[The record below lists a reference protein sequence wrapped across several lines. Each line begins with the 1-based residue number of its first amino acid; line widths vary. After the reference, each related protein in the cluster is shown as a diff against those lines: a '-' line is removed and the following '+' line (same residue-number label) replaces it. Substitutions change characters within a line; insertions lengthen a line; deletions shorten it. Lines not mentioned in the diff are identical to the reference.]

1 MEVQSKIFTMG
12 DNFKEVIA
20 KVYGIDLKDPNAK
33 NALLKRFKEDE
44 IREWRYFFEMCF
56 HEHERVAGE
65 LKSAKW
71 YRRRKLQKEWEVTY
85 EQMRDFALKIVLAEK
100 ELDELNKQEYA
111 E

>member
-1 MEVQSKIFTMG
+1 M
-12 DNFKEVIA
+12 
-20 KVYGIDLKDPNAK
+20 IDILKLYEPI
-33 NALLKRFKEDE
+33 LIKRVAF
-44 IREWRYFFEMCF
+44 FFEMCF

-100 ELDELNKQEYA
+100 ELNEPLKRVE

>member
-1 MEVQSKIFTMG
+1 MEVQSKIFTMD
-12 DNFKEVIA
+12 DNFREVIA
-20 KVYGIDLKDPNAK
+20 KVYGIDLKDPN
-33 NALLKRFKEDE
+33 NALLKRFKEVE
-44 IREWRYFFEMCF
+44 IREWRLFFEMCF
-56 HEHERVAGE
+56 REHEQVAGE

-100 ELDELNKQEYA
+100 ELNELLKRVE

>member
-1 MEVQSKIFTMG
+1 MEVQSKIFTMD
-12 DNFKEVIA
+12 DNFREVIA

-33 NALLKRFKEDE
+33 NALLKRLKEDE
-44 IREWRYFFEMCF
+44 IREWRHFFEMCF

-71 YRRRKLQKEWEVTY
+71 YRRSKLQKEWDVTY

-100 ELDELNKQEYA
+100 ELNELFKMVE